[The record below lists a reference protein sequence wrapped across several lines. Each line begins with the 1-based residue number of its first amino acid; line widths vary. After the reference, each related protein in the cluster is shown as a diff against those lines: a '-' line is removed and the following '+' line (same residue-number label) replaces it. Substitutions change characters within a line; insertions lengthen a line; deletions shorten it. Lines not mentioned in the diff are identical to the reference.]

1 MAFIQNIIDYIFKNY
16 DLSKDIVEVV
26 FPNKR
31 ASIHFKRQIVSQLSK
46 TSWIPIT
53 SSVQQAMEKWSGLH
67 LVDSLDVALELMS
80 INDKDAN
87 NKVLKQ
93 NFFGLASQ
101 MAKDFDEIDQYKV
114 DAKNLFESLNEV
126 KIIEN
131 YTFSEYTLSNE
142 DSYKAQS
149 KYLQF
154 FSSLINYYSALRLNL
169 FSRKV
174 GYYGMITRCLS
185 ELPTDELVKR
195 IDGKKI
201 VFAGFNALTTTEED
215 VVVRLVENG
224 NAVMLWDLDEYYI
237 NDKKQEA
244 GRFAN
249 DFFAKHRN
257 LAGKKDYDNEHH
269 GISFIGNALSTAEK
283 EINVISVSG
292 SSVQANALQL
302 MMEKRENSVVV
313 LADEA
318 LLIPTLNSLPDSVG
332 EINVTMG
339 YPFANTPLYGFID
352 QIFRFQYSLS
362 DSKIDLWPLAHF
374 CDADF
379 IKLVFNGKDYD
390 SLMSWLKDKQSSS
403 DLSIHVKDFS
413 YIGISDDNQED
424 GASEDL
430 ARFLTLSSTK
440 WIDSKDCIENLKSIL
455 RVSLQKI
462 KDESYFVKNQIS
474 VAGKVLNKVESLI
487 KKYDSV
493 EILDLQMLILQIGR
507 EMSIAMKG
515 EADGLQVMG
524 LLETRNLDF
533 DVVNMLSVN
542 EGVIPK
548 NKNSNSL
555 IPYDVRKYYNLP
567 TYNQQQ
573 AVYAYHFY
581 RLLHNAKKINLFY
594 NSLSDSSGLG
604 EPSRFIRQIE
614 YELVKKNPKV
624 ILQYFQYKSPIINL
638 KSNIISVDKDDTML
652 KKITKLSPTSIST
665 YLRCSLQYYWKYIMN
680 INCDEVNEEIQ
691 MNVIGSIIH
700 NTLDELYR
708 NFGNEIVTESK
719 FLEVRN
725 QYLDK
730 CYQNALRNNNFR
742 NGLPKTGFN
751 SIIASVIDTMIS
763 RFLDNEHNVIKENS
777 LRILCTEKELSFHL
791 NNVELHGFADRI
803 DLLNDKLR
811 VIDYKTGSVNPYD
824 VSISA
829 NAKQLQ
835 DMHDKSIQLIMYKYL
850 FIKMLNSNTL
860 GLDEALIAHIE
871 EENIVP
877 GIIALQKMSNGV
889 FELKVNN
896 ADLANDFEA
905 QCDIMFEQL
914 ISDIFDKNNPFTQ
927 TDDTKVCGYC
937 SFRNICKRG

>member
-46 TSWIPIT
+46 TSWMPIT

-87 NKVLKQ
+87 NKILKQ

-352 QIFRFQYSLS
+352 QIFRFQHSLS
-362 DSKIDLWPLAHF
+362 DSKIDLWPLASF

-403 DLSIHVKDFS
+403 DLSLHVKDFS
-413 YIGISDDNQED
+413 SIGKSDDNQED

-430 ARFLTLSSTK
+430 ARFLALSSTK

-624 ILQYFQYKSPIINL
+624 KLQHFQYKSPIINL

-719 FLEVRN
+719 FLEVRS

-763 RFLDNEHNVIKENS
+763 RFLDNEHNIVKENS

-850 FIKMLNSNTL
+850 FIKMLNSNAL

-937 SFRNICKRG
+937 GFRNICKRG

>member
-46 TSWIPIT
+46 TSWMPIT

-352 QIFRFQYSLS
+352 QIFRFQHSLS
-362 DSKIDLWPLAHF
+362 DSKIDLWPLASF

-403 DLSIHVKDFS
+403 DLSLHVKDFS
-413 YIGISDDNQED
+413 SIGISDDNQED

-624 ILQYFQYKSPIINL
+624 KLQHFQYKSPIINL

-708 NFGNEIVTESK
+708 NFGNEVVTESK

-763 RFLDNEHNVIKENS
+763 RFLDNEHNIVKENS

-850 FIKMLNSNTL
+850 FIKMLNSNAL

>member
-31 ASIHFKRQIVSQLSK
+31 ASVHFKRQIVSQLSK
-46 TSWIPIT
+46 TSWMPIT

-101 MAKDFDEIDQYKV
+101 MAKDFDEIDQYNV

-149 KYLQF
+149 KYLHF

-352 QIFRFQYSLS
+352 QIFRFQHSLS
-362 DSKIDLWPLAHF
+362 DSKIDLWPLASF

-403 DLSIHVKDFS
+403 DLSLHVKDFS
-413 YIGISDDNQED
+413 SIGKSDDNQED

-430 ARFLTLSSTK
+430 ARFLALSSTK

-624 ILQYFQYKSPIINL
+624 KLQHFQYKSPIINL

-763 RFLDNEHNVIKENS
+763 RFLDNEHNIVKENS

-824 VSISA
+824 VSISG
-829 NAKQLQ
+829 NAQQLQ

-937 SFRNICKRG
+937 GFRNICKRG

>member
-46 TSWIPIT
+46 TSWMPIT

-249 DFFAKHRN
+249 DFFAKHQN

-352 QIFRFQYSLS
+352 QIFRFQHSLS
-362 DSKIDLWPLAHF
+362 DSKIDLWPLASF

-403 DLSIHVKDFS
+403 DLSFHVNDFS
-413 YIGISDDNQED
+413 SIGISDDNQED

-624 ILQYFQYKSPIINL
+624 KLQHFQYKSPIINL

-719 FLEVRN
+719 FLEVRS

-763 RFLDNEHNVIKENS
+763 RFLDNEHNIVKENS

-850 FIKMLNSNTL
+850 FIKMLNSNAL
-860 GLDEALIAHIE
+860 GLDGALIAHIE

-937 SFRNICKRG
+937 GFRNICKRG

>member
-46 TSWIPIT
+46 TSWMPIT

-114 DAKNLFESLNEV
+114 DAKNLFESLKEV

-269 GISFIGNALSTAEK
+269 GISFIGNALSTADK

-352 QIFRFQYSLS
+352 QIFRFQHSLS
-362 DSKIDLWPLAHF
+362 DSKIDLWPLASF

-403 DLSIHVKDFS
+403 DLSFHVNDFS
-413 YIGISDDNQED
+413 SIGISDDNQED

-624 ILQYFQYKSPIINL
+624 KLQHFQYKSPIINL

-763 RFLDNEHNVIKENS
+763 RFLDNEHNIVKENS

-824 VSISA
+824 VSISG
-829 NAKQLQ
+829 NAQQLQ

-871 EENIVP
+871 QENIVP

>member
-46 TSWIPIT
+46 TSWMPIT

-352 QIFRFQYSLS
+352 QIFRFQHSLS
-362 DSKIDLWPLAHF
+362 DSKIDLWPLASF

-403 DLSIHVKDFS
+403 DLSLHVKDFS
-413 YIGISDDNQED
+413 SIGISDDNQED

-487 KKYDSV
+487 KKYDGV

-624 ILQYFQYKSPIINL
+624 KLQHFQYKSPIINL

-763 RFLDNEHNVIKENS
+763 RFLDNEHNVVKENS

-824 VSISA
+824 VSISG
-829 NAKQLQ
+829 NAQQLQ

-850 FIKMLNSNTL
+850 FIKMLNSNAL

-905 QCDIMFEQL
+905 RCDIMFEQL

>member
-46 TSWIPIT
+46 TSWMPIT

-67 LVDSLDVALELMS
+67 LVDGLDVALELMS

-249 DFFAKHRN
+249 DFFAKHQN

-352 QIFRFQYSLS
+352 QIFRFQHSLS
-362 DSKIDLWPLAHF
+362 DSKIDLWPLASF

-403 DLSIHVKDFS
+403 DLFLHVKDFS
-413 YIGISDDNQED
+413 SIGISGDNQED

-624 ILQYFQYKSPIINL
+624 KLQHFQYKSPIINL

-763 RFLDNEHNVIKENS
+763 RFLDNEHNIVKENS

-824 VSISA
+824 VSISG

-927 TDDTKVCGYC
+927 TDDIKVCGYC

>member
-46 TSWIPIT
+46 TSWMPIT
-53 SSVQQAMEKWSGLH
+53 SSIQQAMEKWSGLH

-257 LAGKKDYDNEHH
+257 LAGKKDYDNENH
-269 GISFIGNALSTAEK
+269 GISFIGNALSTADK

-352 QIFRFQYSLS
+352 QIFRFQHSLS
-362 DSKIDLWPLAHF
+362 DSKIDLWPLASF

-403 DLSIHVKDFS
+403 DLSLHVKDFS
-413 YIGISDDNQED
+413 SIGISDDNQED

-624 ILQYFQYKSPIINL
+624 KLQHFQYKSPIINL

-763 RFLDNEHNVIKENS
+763 RFLDNEHNIVKENS

-850 FIKMLNSNTL
+850 FIKMLNSNAL

>member
-46 TSWIPIT
+46 TSWMPIT

-67 LVDSLDVALELMS
+67 LVDGLDVALELMS

-269 GISFIGNALSTAEK
+269 GICFIGNALSTAEK

-352 QIFRFQYSLS
+352 QILRFQHSLS

-403 DLSIHVKDFS
+403 DLSLHVKDFS
-413 YIGISDDNQED
+413 SIGISDDNQED

-624 ILQYFQYKSPIINL
+624 KLQHFQYKSPIINL

-763 RFLDNEHNVIKENS
+763 RFLDNEHNIVKENS

-824 VSISA
+824 VSISG
-829 NAKQLQ
+829 NAQQLQ

-927 TDDTKVCGYC
+927 TDDIKVCGYC

>member
-46 TSWIPIT
+46 TSWMPIT

-352 QIFRFQYSLS
+352 QIFRFQHSLS
-362 DSKIDLWPLAHF
+362 DSKIDLWPLASF

-403 DLSIHVKDFS
+403 DLSLHVKDFS
-413 YIGISDDNQED
+413 SIGISDDNQED

-624 ILQYFQYKSPIINL
+624 KLQHFQYKSPIINL

-719 FLEVRN
+719 FLEVRS

-763 RFLDNEHNVIKENS
+763 RFLDNEHNIVKENS

-850 FIKMLNSNTL
+850 FIKMLNSNAL

>member
-31 ASIHFKRQIVSQLSK
+31 ASVHFKRQIVSQLSK
-46 TSWIPIT
+46 TSWMPIT

-101 MAKDFDEIDQYKV
+101 MAKDFDEIDQYNV

-149 KYLQF
+149 KYLHF

-352 QIFRFQYSLS
+352 QIFRFQHSLS
-362 DSKIDLWPLAHF
+362 DSKIDLWPLASF

-403 DLSIHVKDFS
+403 DLSLHVKDFS
-413 YIGISDDNQED
+413 SIGKSDDNQED

-430 ARFLTLSSTK
+430 ARFLALSSTK

-624 ILQYFQYKSPIINL
+624 KLQHFQYKSPIINL

-763 RFLDNEHNVIKENS
+763 RFLDNEHNIVKENS

-927 TDDTKVCGYC
+927 TDDIKVCGYC

>member
-46 TSWIPIT
+46 TSWMPIT

-352 QIFRFQYSLS
+352 QIFRFQHSLS
-362 DSKIDLWPLAHF
+362 DSKIDLWPLASF

-403 DLSIHVKDFS
+403 DLSLHVKDFS
-413 YIGISDDNQED
+413 SIGISDDNQED

-455 RVSLQKI
+455 RLSLQKI

-624 ILQYFQYKSPIINL
+624 KLQHFQYKSPIINL

-719 FLEVRN
+719 FLEVRS

-763 RFLDNEHNVIKENS
+763 RFLDNEHNIVKENS

>member
-46 TSWIPIT
+46 TSWMPIT

-224 NAVMLWDLDEYYI
+224 NVVMLWDLDEYYI

-352 QIFRFQYSLS
+352 QIFRFQHSLS
-362 DSKIDLWPLAHF
+362 DSKIDLWPLASF

-403 DLSIHVKDFS
+403 DLSLHVKDFS
-413 YIGISDDNQED
+413 SIGKSDDNQED

-430 ARFLTLSSTK
+430 ARFLALSSTK

-624 ILQYFQYKSPIINL
+624 KLQHFQYKSPIINL

-719 FLEVRN
+719 FLEVRS

-763 RFLDNEHNVIKENS
+763 RFLDNEHNIVKENS

-850 FIKMLNSNTL
+850 FIKMLNSNAL

-927 TDDTKVCGYC
+927 TDDIKVCGYC

>member
-46 TSWIPIT
+46 TSWMPIT

-131 YTFSEYTLSNE
+131 YTFSEYTLSND

-269 GISFIGNALSTAEK
+269 GISFIGNALSTADK

-352 QIFRFQYSLS
+352 QIFRFQHSLS
-362 DSKIDLWPLAHF
+362 DSKIDLWPLASF

-403 DLSIHVKDFS
+403 DLSLHVKDFS
-413 YIGISDDNQED
+413 SIGKSDDNQED

-430 ARFLTLSSTK
+430 ARFLALSSTK

-624 ILQYFQYKSPIINL
+624 KLQHFQYKSPIINL

-763 RFLDNEHNVIKENS
+763 RFLDNEHNIVKENS

-824 VSISA
+824 VSISG
-829 NAKQLQ
+829 NAQQLQ

-871 EENIVP
+871 QENIVP

-937 SFRNICKRG
+937 GFRNICKRG

>member
-46 TSWIPIT
+46 TSWMPIT

-249 DFFAKHRN
+249 DFFAKHQN

-352 QIFRFQYSLS
+352 QIFRFQHSLS
-362 DSKIDLWPLAHF
+362 DSKIDLWPLASF

-403 DLSIHVKDFS
+403 DLSLHVEDFS
-413 YIGISDDNQED
+413 SIGISDDNQED

-624 ILQYFQYKSPIINL
+624 KLQHFQYKSPIINL

-763 RFLDNEHNVIKENS
+763 RFLDNEHNIVKENS

>member
-46 TSWIPIT
+46 TSWMPIT

-131 YTFSEYTLSNE
+131 YTFSEYTSSNE

-249 DFFAKHRN
+249 DFFAKHQN

-352 QIFRFQYSLS
+352 QIFRFQHSLS
-362 DSKIDLWPLAHF
+362 DSKIDLWPLASF

-403 DLSIHVKDFS
+403 DLSLHVKDFS
-413 YIGISDDNQED
+413 SIGKSDDNQED

-624 ILQYFQYKSPIINL
+624 KLQHFQYKSPIINL

-708 NFGNEIVTESK
+708 NFGNEVVTESK

-742 NGLPKTGFN
+742 KGLPKTGFN

-763 RFLDNEHNVIKENS
+763 RFLDNEHNIVKENS

-824 VSISA
+824 VSISG
-829 NAKQLQ
+829 NAQQLQ

-860 GLDEALIAHIE
+860 GLDEALIANIE
-871 EENIVP
+871 QENIVP

>member
-352 QIFRFQYSLS
+352 QIFRFQHSLS
-362 DSKIDLWPLAHF
+362 DSKIDLWPLASF

-403 DLSIHVKDFS
+403 DLSLHVKDFS
-413 YIGISDDNQED
+413 SIGKSDDNQED

-430 ARFLTLSSTK
+430 ARFLALSSTK

-624 ILQYFQYKSPIINL
+624 KLQHFQYKSPIINL

-680 INCDEVNEEIQ
+680 ISCDEVNEEIQ

-763 RFLDNEHNVIKENS
+763 RFLDNEHNIVKENS

-824 VSISA
+824 VSISG
-829 NAKQLQ
+829 NAQQLQ

-871 EENIVP
+871 QENIVP

-927 TDDTKVCGYC
+927 TDDIKVCGYC

>member
-46 TSWIPIT
+46 TSWMPIT

-224 NAVMLWDLDEYYI
+224 NVVMLWDLDEYYI

-352 QIFRFQYSLS
+352 QIFRFQHSLS
-362 DSKIDLWPLAHF
+362 DSKIDLWPLASF

-403 DLSIHVKDFS
+403 DLSFHVNDFS
-413 YIGISDDNQED
+413 SIGISDDNQED

-624 ILQYFQYKSPIINL
+624 KLQHFQYKSPIINL

-719 FLEVRN
+719 FLEVRS

-763 RFLDNEHNVIKENS
+763 RFLDNEHNIVKENS

-871 EENIVP
+871 QENIVP

-937 SFRNICKRG
+937 GFRNICKRG

>member
-46 TSWIPIT
+46 TSWMPIT
-53 SSVQQAMEKWSGLH
+53 SSIQQAMEKWSGLH

-352 QIFRFQYSLS
+352 QIFRFQHSLS
-362 DSKIDLWPLAHF
+362 DSKIDLWPLASF

-403 DLSIHVKDFS
+403 DLSLHVKDFS
-413 YIGISDDNQED
+413 SMGISGDNQED

-614 YELVKKNPKV
+614 YELVKRNPKV
-624 ILQYFQYKSPIINL
+624 KLQHFQYKSPIINL

-763 RFLDNEHNVIKENS
+763 RFLDNEHNIVKENS

>member
-46 TSWIPIT
+46 TSWMPIT

-269 GISFIGNALSTAEK
+269 GISFIGNALSTADK

-352 QIFRFQYSLS
+352 QIFRFQHSLS
-362 DSKIDLWPLAHF
+362 DSKIDLWPLASF

-403 DLSIHVKDFS
+403 DLSFHVNDFS
-413 YIGISDDNQED
+413 SIGISDDNQED

-624 ILQYFQYKSPIINL
+624 KLQHFQYKSPIINL

-763 RFLDNEHNVIKENS
+763 RFLDNEHNIVKENS

-824 VSISA
+824 VSISG

-937 SFRNICKRG
+937 GFRNICKRG

>member
-46 TSWIPIT
+46 TSWMPIT

-352 QIFRFQYSLS
+352 QIFRFQHSLS
-362 DSKIDLWPLAHF
+362 DSKIDLWPLASF

-379 IKLVFNGKDYD
+379 IKLVFNGKDYN

-403 DLSIHVKDFS
+403 DLSLHVKDFS
-413 YIGISDDNQED
+413 SIGISDDNQED

-624 ILQYFQYKSPIINL
+624 KLQHFQYKSPIINL

-763 RFLDNEHNVIKENS
+763 RFLDNEHNIVKENS

-824 VSISA
+824 VSISG
-829 NAKQLQ
+829 NAQQLQ

>member
-46 TSWIPIT
+46 TSWMPIT

-87 NKVLKQ
+87 NKILKQ

-352 QIFRFQYSLS
+352 QIFRFQHSLS
-362 DSKIDLWPLAHF
+362 DSKIDLWPLASF

-403 DLSIHVKDFS
+403 DLSLHVKDFS
-413 YIGISDDNQED
+413 SIGKSDDNQED

-624 ILQYFQYKSPIINL
+624 KLQHFQYKSPIINL

-763 RFLDNEHNVIKENS
+763 RFLDNEHNIVKENS

-850 FIKMLNSNTL
+850 FIKMLNSNAL
-860 GLDEALIAHIE
+860 GLDGALIAHIE

-927 TDDTKVCGYC
+927 TDDIKVCGYC

>member
-46 TSWIPIT
+46 TSWMPIT

-257 LAGKKDYDNEHH
+257 LAGKKDYGNEHH

-352 QIFRFQYSLS
+352 QIFRFQHSLS
-362 DSKIDLWPLAHF
+362 DSKIDLWPLASF

-403 DLSIHVKDFS
+403 DLSLHVKDFS
-413 YIGISDDNQED
+413 SIGKSDDNQED

-430 ARFLTLSSTK
+430 ARFLALSSTK

-624 ILQYFQYKSPIINL
+624 KLQHFQYKSPIINL

-719 FLEVRN
+719 FLEVRS

-763 RFLDNEHNVIKENS
+763 RFLDNEHNIVKENS

-850 FIKMLNSNTL
+850 FIKMLNSNAL

-937 SFRNICKRG
+937 GFRNICKRG

>member
-46 TSWIPIT
+46 TSWMPIT
-53 SSVQQAMEKWSGLH
+53 SSIQQAMEKWSGLH

-249 DFFAKHRN
+249 DFFAKHQN

-352 QIFRFQYSLS
+352 QIFRFQHSLS
-362 DSKIDLWPLAHF
+362 DSKIDLWPLASF

-403 DLSIHVKDFS
+403 DLSLHVKDFS
-413 YIGISDDNQED
+413 SIGISDDNQED

-624 ILQYFQYKSPIINL
+624 KLQHFQYKSPIINL

-719 FLEVRN
+719 FLEVRS

-763 RFLDNEHNVIKENS
+763 RFLDNEHNIVKENS

-850 FIKMLNSNTL
+850 FIKMLNSNAL

-937 SFRNICKRG
+937 GFRNICKRG

>member
-46 TSWIPIT
+46 TSWMPIT
-53 SSVQQAMEKWSGLH
+53 SSIQQAMEKWSGLH

-352 QIFRFQYSLS
+352 QIFRFQHSLS
-362 DSKIDLWPLAHF
+362 DSKIDLWPLASF

-403 DLSIHVKDFS
+403 DLSLHVKDFS
-413 YIGISDDNQED
+413 SIGISDDNQED

-430 ARFLTLSSTK
+430 ARFLALSSTK

-624 ILQYFQYKSPIINL
+624 KLQHFQYKSPIINL

-719 FLEVRN
+719 FLEVRS

-763 RFLDNEHNVIKENS
+763 RFLDNEHNIVKENS

-850 FIKMLNSNTL
+850 FIKMLNSNAL

-937 SFRNICKRG
+937 GFRNICKRG

>member
-46 TSWIPIT
+46 TSWMPIT
-53 SSVQQAMEKWSGLH
+53 SSIQQAMEKWSGLH

-352 QIFRFQYSLS
+352 QIFRFQHSLS
-362 DSKIDLWPLAHF
+362 DSKIDLWPLASF

-390 SLMSWLKDKQSSS
+390 GLMSWLKEKQSSS
-403 DLSIHVKDFS
+403 DLSLHVKDFS
-413 YIGISDDNQED
+413 SIGKSDDNQED

-455 RVSLQKI
+455 RLSLQKI
-462 KDESYFVKNQIS
+462 KDDSYFVKNQIS

-614 YELVKKNPKV
+614 YELVKRNPKV
-624 ILQYFQYKSPIINL
+624 KLQHFQYKSPIINL

-763 RFLDNEHNVIKENS
+763 RFLDNEHNIVKENS

-927 TDDTKVCGYC
+927 TDDIKVCGYC

>member
-46 TSWIPIT
+46 TSWMPIT

-624 ILQYFQYKSPIINL
+624 KLQHFQYKSPIINL

-763 RFLDNEHNVIKENS
+763 RFLDNEHNIVKENS

-927 TDDTKVCGYC
+927 TDDIKVCGYC

>member
-352 QIFRFQYSLS
+352 QIFRFQHSLS
-362 DSKIDLWPLAHF
+362 DSKIDLWPLASF

-403 DLSIHVKDFS
+403 DLSLHVKDFS
-413 YIGISDDNQED
+413 SIGISDDNQED

-487 KKYDSV
+487 KKYDGV

-624 ILQYFQYKSPIINL
+624 KLQHFQYKSPIINL

-763 RFLDNEHNVIKENS
+763 RFLDNEHNIVKENS

-824 VSISA
+824 VSISG
-829 NAKQLQ
+829 NAQQLQ

>member
-46 TSWIPIT
+46 TSWMPIT

-352 QIFRFQYSLS
+352 QIFRFQHSLS
-362 DSKIDLWPLAHF
+362 DSKIDLWPLASF

-403 DLSIHVKDFS
+403 DLSLHVKDFS
-413 YIGISDDNQED
+413 SIGKSDDNQED
-424 GASEDL
+424 GVSEDL

-624 ILQYFQYKSPIINL
+624 KLQHFQYKSPIINL

-763 RFLDNEHNVIKENS
+763 RFLDNEHNIVKENS

-824 VSISA
+824 VSISG
-829 NAKQLQ
+829 NAQQLQ

-927 TDDTKVCGYC
+927 TDDIKVCGYC

>member
-46 TSWIPIT
+46 TSWMPIT

-318 LLIPTLNSLPDSVG
+318 LLIPTLNSLLDSVG

-352 QIFRFQYSLS
+352 QIFRFQHSLS
-362 DSKIDLWPLAHF
+362 DSKIDLWPLASF

-403 DLSIHVKDFS
+403 DLSLHVKDFS
-413 YIGISDDNQED
+413 SIGKSDDNQED
-424 GASEDL
+424 GVSEDL

-624 ILQYFQYKSPIINL
+624 KLQHFQYKSPIINL

-763 RFLDNEHNVIKENS
+763 RFLDNEHNIVKENS

-927 TDDTKVCGYC
+927 TDDIKVCGYC

>member
-46 TSWIPIT
+46 TSWMPIT

-249 DFFAKHRN
+249 DFFAKHQN

-352 QIFRFQYSLS
+352 QIFRFQHSLS
-362 DSKIDLWPLAHF
+362 DSKIDLWPLASF

-403 DLSIHVKDFS
+403 DLSLHVKDFS
-413 YIGISDDNQED
+413 SIGISDDNQED

-624 ILQYFQYKSPIINL
+624 KLQHFQYKSPIINL

-719 FLEVRN
+719 FLEVRS

-763 RFLDNEHNVIKENS
+763 RFLDNEHNIVKENS

-850 FIKMLNSNTL
+850 FIKMLNSNAL

-937 SFRNICKRG
+937 GFRNICKRG

>member
-46 TSWIPIT
+46 TSWMPIT

-257 LAGKKDYDNEHH
+257 LAGKKDYDNENN

-352 QIFRFQYSLS
+352 QIFRFQHSLS
-362 DSKIDLWPLAHF
+362 DSKIDLWPLASF

-403 DLSIHVKDFS
+403 DLSLHVKDFS
-413 YIGISDDNQED
+413 SIGKSDDNQED

-624 ILQYFQYKSPIINL
+624 KLQHFQYKSPIINL

-763 RFLDNEHNVIKENS
+763 RFLDNEHNVVKENS

>member
-46 TSWIPIT
+46 TSWMPIT

-249 DFFAKHRN
+249 DFFAKHQN

-362 DSKIDLWPLAHF
+362 DSKIDLWPLASF

-403 DLSIHVKDFS
+403 DLSFHVNDFS
-413 YIGISDDNQED
+413 SIGISDDNQED

-455 RVSLQKI
+455 RLSLQKI
-462 KDESYFVKNQIS
+462 KDDSYFVKNQIS

-624 ILQYFQYKSPIINL
+624 KLQHFQYKSPIINL

-725 QYLDK
+725 QYIDK

-742 NGLPKTGFN
+742 KGLPKTGFN

-763 RFLDNEHNVIKENS
+763 RFLDNEHNIVKENS

-860 GLDEALIAHIE
+860 GFDKALIAHIE
-871 EENIVP
+871 KENIVP

-937 SFRNICKRG
+937 SFRDICKRG

>member
-46 TSWIPIT
+46 TSWMPIT

-352 QIFRFQYSLS
+352 QIFRFQHSLS
-362 DSKIDLWPLAHF
+362 DSKIDLWPLASF

-403 DLSIHVKDFS
+403 DLSLHVKDFS
-413 YIGISDDNQED
+413 SIGISGDNQED

-624 ILQYFQYKSPIINL
+624 KLQHFQYKSPIINL

-763 RFLDNEHNVIKENS
+763 RFLDNEHNIVKENS

-824 VSISA
+824 VSISG
-829 NAKQLQ
+829 NAQQLQ

-871 EENIVP
+871 QENIVP

-937 SFRNICKRG
+937 GFRNICKRG

>member
-763 RFLDNEHNVIKENS
+763 RFLDNEHNIVKENS

-860 GLDEALIAHIE
+860 GLDEALIAHID

-927 TDDTKVCGYC
+927 ADDTKVCGYC

>member
-403 DLSIHVKDFS
+403 DLSLHVKDFS
-413 YIGISDDNQED
+413 SIGISDDNQED

-624 ILQYFQYKSPIINL
+624 KLQHFQYKSPIINL

-763 RFLDNEHNVIKENS
+763 RFLDNEHNIVKENS

-860 GLDEALIAHIE
+860 GLDEALIAHID

>member
-403 DLSIHVKDFS
+403 DLSLHVKDFS
-413 YIGISDDNQED
+413 SIGISDDNQED

-763 RFLDNEHNVIKENS
+763 RFLDNEHNIVKENS

-860 GLDEALIAHIE
+860 GLDEALIAHID

>member
-46 TSWIPIT
+46 TSWMPIT

-257 LAGKKDYDNEHH
+257 LAGKKDYDNENH

-352 QIFRFQYSLS
+352 QIFRFQHSLS
-362 DSKIDLWPLAHF
+362 DSKIDLWPLASF

-403 DLSIHVKDFS
+403 DLSLHVKDFS
-413 YIGISDDNQED
+413 SIGISDDNQED
-424 GASEDL
+424 IASEDL

-440 WIDSKDCIENLKSIL
+440 WIDSKNCIENLKSIL

-624 ILQYFQYKSPIINL
+624 KLQHFQYKSPIINL

-763 RFLDNEHNVIKENS
+763 RFLDNEHNVVKENS

-937 SFRNICKRG
+937 GFRNICKRG

>member
-46 TSWIPIT
+46 TSWMPIT

-269 GISFIGNALSTAEK
+269 GISFIGNALSTADK

-352 QIFRFQYSLS
+352 QIFRFQHSLS
-362 DSKIDLWPLAHF
+362 DSKIDLWPLASF

-403 DLSIHVKDFS
+403 DLSFHVNDFS
-413 YIGISDDNQED
+413 SIGISDDNQED

-624 ILQYFQYKSPIINL
+624 KLQHFQYKSPIINL

-763 RFLDNEHNVIKENS
+763 RFLDNEHNIVKENS

-824 VSISA
+824 VSISG
-829 NAKQLQ
+829 NAQQLQ

-871 EENIVP
+871 QENIVP

>member
-46 TSWIPIT
+46 TSWMPIT

-352 QIFRFQYSLS
+352 QIFRFQHSLS
-362 DSKIDLWPLAHF
+362 DSKIDLWPLASF

-403 DLSIHVKDFS
+403 DLSLHVKDFS
-413 YIGISDDNQED
+413 SIGKSDDNQED

-624 ILQYFQYKSPIINL
+624 KLQHFQYKSPIINL

-763 RFLDNEHNVIKENS
+763 RFLDNEHNVVKENS